1 MTTQVYEL
9 KFNDGKQCRCIATE
23 PATDEENMASIVAG
37 FCGKVEGIEPMRRQS
52 SSQSNEQK
60 EARE

>member
-23 PATDEENMASIVAG
+23 TAMDEENMDSIRRNM
-37 FCGKVEGIEPMRRQS
+37 ESIIESVKPLCTEDK
-52 SSQSNEQK
+52 NE
-60 EARE
+60 